1 MPKLTD
7 PTRPKDRR
15 IDLAKVPRGFTLQEW
30 ALLVEEFKNW
40 PFRPQVTNLSALKES
55 LLIACPFSWSSRTS
69 ELKPSLRSVHITGRN
84 LVTRLQRYLTS
95 QQYNANSHEL

>member
-7 PTRPKDRR
+7 PTRPKDRK

-40 PFRPQVTNLSALKES
+40 PFRPQVTKSSALKEL
-55 LLIACPFSWSSRTS
+55 LLITCPVSLPSRTS
-69 ELKPSLRSVHITGRN
+69 ELKPSLRSVRITGRN

-95 QQYNANSHEL
+95 QQYNANSDEL